1 VLVLRKSVGE
11 RCLLSGISGFA
22 LRVSAFD
29 PKRNRSTGL
38 ACTGRFA
45 HRQIESIGVL
55 RKERFRQRRRAHEPG
70 PDAPDAFR
78 QAGIYTGRILKGEK
92 PSDLP
97 VMQPTKFVL
106 SINLSTAKS
115 LGLAVPPILIA
126 RADEVIG

>member
-1 VLVLRKSVGE
+1 M
-11 RCLLSGISGFA
+11 CLLLTQSGIGRQA
-22 LRVSAFD
+22 WRAQVVS
-29 PKRNRSTGL
+29 PS
-38 ACTGRFA
+38 
-45 HRQIESIGVL
+45 QIESIGVL

-126 RADEVIG
+126 RADDVIG